1 MPFDRPDSWN
11 FPLLLHVTG
20 AMLLVGATLLVT
32 STLLSAWR
40 SGDAALVRSGFRQ
53 MLFAVIPSFL
63 LMRAA
68 AEWIYSKEGWDNV
81 DPTPS
86 WLGTGFGVSDF
97 SLLFIIVAT
106 VAAGLAVRRLNRGAS
121 GPAVAARIAAG
132 CVSLMLVAYLVAV
145 WAMTTKPT

>member
-1 MPFDRPDSWN
+1 VPFDRPDSWN

-20 AMLLVGATLLVT
+20 AMLLVGSTLLVA
-32 STLLSAWR
+32 STLIGAWR
-40 SGDAALVRSGFRQ
+40 SGEAALVRSGFRL
-53 MLFAVIPSFL
+53 MLVAVIPSFL
-63 LMRAA
+63 LMRAS
-68 AEWIYSKEGWDNV
+68 AEWIYSKEGWDEV

-106 VAAGLAVRRLNRGAS
+106 VAAGLAVRRLNRGGE
-121 GPAVAARIAAG
+121 GPAISARIATG